1 MNQVARIFVV
11 INLFLA
17 AGFLMAAA
25 TFLKQNDNWVV
36 KHDTLKKQSDG
47 VIQQKDGEIAKLSA
61 QIQGLSKD
69 VDSCKSRLAAAESD
83 KQDAL
88 TRLQAAQ
95 TAQATAEQNLQR
107 EQGTNQTHASNLEK
121 YNAELKSLTERVD
134 KYHADMAKAQEERDA
149 ANVEKTKLASDLAAE
164 KDNVHK
170 GELMIEEVKKQLNAT
185 KTTLDTYTGVYPPPA
200 RKEQP
205 KVDGS
210 VTRYDATANV
220 VQINKGKTANI
231 QLGHKFDIVRGASF
245 ICEVEIDSVGDD
257 YAIGHVGR
265 VKVPGR
271 EPQAGDTATN
281 L

>member
-25 TFLKQNDNWVV
+25 TFLKQNENWMK
-36 KHDTLKKQSDG
+36 KHGELKTQSDT
-47 VIQQKDGEIAKLSA
+47 VIQGKDAEVAKLQA
-61 QIQGLSKD
+61 NVAGLSKD
-69 VDSCKSRLAAAESD
+69 VDSYKQRLSAAESD

-95 TAQATAEQNLQR
+95 TAQAAAEQNLKT
-107 EQGTNQTHASNLEK
+107 EQATNQTHASNLEK
-121 YNAELKSLTERVD
+121 YNAELKSLNDRVEN
-134 KYHADMAKAQEERDA
+134 YHTAMAKAQEERDA
-149 ANVEKTKLASDLAAE
+149 ANVEKTKLTSDLAGE

-170 GELMIEEVKKQLNAT
+170 GELMIEEVKKQLNEVTAIR
-185 KTTLDTYTGVYPPPA
+185 DRYAMVYPPPA
-200 RKEQP
+200 RPNQP
-205 KVDGS
+205 KVDGA
-210 VTRYDATANV
+210 VTRYDGTANV
-220 VQINKGKTANI
+220 VQINKGKNSNV

-271 EPQAGDTATN
+271 EPQAGDSATN